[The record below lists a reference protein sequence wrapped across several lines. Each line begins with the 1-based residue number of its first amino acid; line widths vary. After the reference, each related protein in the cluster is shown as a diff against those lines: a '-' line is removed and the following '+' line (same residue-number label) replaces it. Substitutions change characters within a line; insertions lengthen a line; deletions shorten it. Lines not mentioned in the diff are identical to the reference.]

1 MGLGGFLDRQTTDLE
16 DLADFPGKFGCRS
29 IMQFTT
35 LAEIFITSRSWLAAM
50 VTPLGSPEK
59 RRVDRPGNWECQ
71 GCHLT
76 AAAEVA
82 AVIRLNGRDR
92 SRWWWSLLEL
102 HEGSIE
108 LLDSRHD
115 REIFAEG
122 LGVFL
127 DIAKITFNL
136 IGLGSPNAGELFGL
150 RSLSKRL
157 LDQLS
162 IKSKLILMFLLASG
176 LSTLLTALMGYRSGQ
191 INLSNRVL
199 NQVA

>member
-16 DLADFPGKFGCRS
+16 DLADFPGKLGCRS

-76 AAAEVA
+76 AAAE
-82 AVIRLNGRDR
+82 
-92 SRWWWSLLEL
+92 SY
-102 HEGSIE
+102 
-108 LLDSRHD
+108 SRHD

-122 LGVFL
+122 LGVIL
-127 DIAKITFNL
+127 DIAKITFDL

-150 RSLSKRL
+150 RSLSKRS

-191 INLSNRVL
+191 INLNNRVF